1 MLGGFKQQMM
11 NIEDK
16 LKDVADYFKHKI
28 ITGEFEFKTCG
39 DYTAT
44 VLIDEKYEFQ
54 LWIANEPKNNFDFY
68 DSSFILKNSSDFLKF
83 RTQKER
89 MAGWKQV
96 KPHVQAYK
104 NKVLKREK
112 QKEFNRLKKELEALD

>member
-1 MLGGFKQQMM
+1 M

-16 LKDVADYFKHKI
+16 LKDVAAYFKHKI
-28 ITGEFEFKTCG
+28 IKGEFEFKKCG
-39 DYTAT
+39 EHTAT

-68 DSSFILKNSSDFLKF
+68 DSSFILKNSDGLKF

-89 MAGWKQV
+89 LAGWRQV

-112 QKEFNRLKKELEALD
+112 QKAFNNLKKELEALE